1 MLKKVLKMLLKR
13 RKRHRARKLVQ
24 RNLLH
29 LPLAHHPVPKIK
41 VFNGHLRFSV
51 TVHSE
56 EVNRLKVVTR
66 IRHS

>member
-13 RKRHRARKLVQ
+13 RKKQRARKLH

-29 LPLAHHPVPKIK
+29 LPLVRHPVPKIK
-41 VFNGHLRFSV
+41 VSNGHLKFSV
-51 TVHSE
+51 KVHE

-66 IRHS
+66 IGHS